1 VINRERLLNTFLAL
15 VRIDSPSGHETA
27 ISAELA
33 RRLCAVDM
41 QVRVDD
47 IGNVIGCWEGEDGA
61 LLLSAHMDTV
71 APGIGIR
78 PIVENGIIRTDGTT
92 ILGGDDK
99 SGIAIILEVL
109 AHLHEQGHRPA
120 IEVAFSVREET
131 GLQGIKAMDAQ
142 GFRSRQALVLDAGG
156 PLNRIVYGAP
166 VSDKIDAVVHGLA
179 AHAGSNPEDG
189 INAIAIAASAI
200 ANMPLGRIDH
210 ETTANI
216 GLIQGGQ
223 AVNVVPDRVE
233 IHGEARSHSLGKLD
247 AQIATMRRAL
257 QYAAAEHPAARLDV
271 QIQRAYEAYRL
282 ACDAPIIQRIVK
294 ALEAMGEPSPQF
306 HLTGGGSDANVL
318 NARGIAAVPVSTGM
332 QSVHTTQECIAVS
345 DMVRSAELVLHMLG
359 GTKPISRRGL

>member
-1 VINRERLLNTFLAL
+1 MINQERLLSTFLAL

-33 RRLCAVDM
+33 KRLHAVDM
-41 QVRVDD
+41 QVSVDD
-47 IGNVIGCWEGEDGA
+47 IGNVLGRWEGKIDS

-78 PIVENGIIRTDGTT
+78 PVVENGVVRTDGTT

-109 AHLHEQGHRPA
+109 THLHEQGRRPTV
-120 IEVAFSVREET
+120 EVAFSVREET

-166 VSDKIDAVVHGLA
+166 VSDKFDAVVHGLA

-189 INAIAIAASAI
+189 INAIAITAKAI

-233 IHGEARSHSLGKLD
+233 VHGEARSHSVGKLD
-247 AQIATMRRAL
+247 AQIATMRKAL
-257 QYAAAEHPAARLDV
+257 YDAATEHPVARLEV
-271 QIQRAYEAYRL
+271 QVHRSYEAYRL
-282 ACDAPIIQRIVK
+282 KCDEPIIQRITE
-294 ALEAMGEPSPQF
+294 ALQAMGDAPPQF

-318 NARGIAAVPVSTGM
+318 NARGITAVPVSTGM
-332 QSVHTTQECIAVS
+332 QSVHTTKERIAVS
-345 DMVRSAELVLHMLG
+345 DMVRSAELILHVLDQ
-359 GTKPISRRGL
+359 

>member
-1 VINRERLLNTFLAL
+1 VINQERLLNTFLAL

-27 ISAELA
+27 IGAELA
-33 RRLCAVDM
+33 KRLRAVDM
-41 QVRVDD
+41 QVSVDE
-47 IGNVIGCWEGEDGA
+47 IGNVLGRWEGATDA

-78 PIVENGIIRTDGTT
+78 PVVENGVIHTDGTT

-109 AHLHEQGHRPA
+109 THLHEQGRRPA
-120 IEVAFSVREET
+120 LEVAFSVREET

-166 VSDKIDAVVHGLA
+166 VSDKFDAVVHGLA
-179 AHAGSNPEDG
+179 AHAGSNPENG
-189 INAIAIAASAI
+189 INAIAITAKAI
-200 ANMPLGRIDH
+200 ANMPLGRIDQ

-233 IHGEARSHSLGKLD
+233 VHGEARSHNVGKLD
-247 AQIATMRRAL
+247 AQIATMRKAL
-257 QYAAAEHPAARLDV
+257 HDAAAEHPLARLEV
-271 QIQRAYEAYRL
+271 QVHRSYEAYRL
-282 ACDAPIIQRIVK
+282 KCDEPIIQRVAE
-294 ALEAMGEPSPQF
+294 ALQAMREPPPQF

-318 NARGIAAVPVSTGM
+318 NARGITAVPVSTGM
-332 QSVHTTQECIAVS
+332 QSVHTTEERIAVS
-345 DMVRSAELVLHMLG
+345 DMVRSAELILHILA
-359 GTKPISRRGL
+359 K